1 MAKFTLGNTTYPRKK
16 DAVAEVRRILH
27 AALINAPLAGDDLA
41 IIRAVLEMH
50 PSFPEKTAKG
60 IGALTVRQVEFRP
73 GIIQRC
79 FFILHTDGTAT
90 DFSFLV
96 ALGMAPSGPTLAA
109 AARHAV
115 YPGMHSFKMQHFG
128 TADTAPCA
136 ISGEPIPFKDAHVD
150 HAPPW
155 QFAKIVQ
162 AFAQEHGVPEVVDQD
177 GVRIV
182 FANDQDAERFVAF
195 HDERASLRVVSAKI
209 NMSMGSR
216 A

>member
-1 MAKFTLGNTTYPRKK
+1 MAKFALGEVTYPRKK
-16 DAVAEVRRILH
+16 DAVAEVRRILY
-27 AALINAPLAGDDLA
+27 AALINAPIFGQDFDTVY
-41 IIRAVLEMH
+41 AVLQRH
-50 PSFPEKTAKG
+50 PSFIEKTLKG
-60 IGALTVRQVEFRP
+60 VDALTVREVEFRP

-79 FFILHTDGTAT
+79 FFIVHPDGSAT

-115 YPGMHSFKMQHFG
+115 YPGMHAFKMRHFG
-128 TADTAPCA
+128 TADTAPCS
-136 ISGEPIPFKDAHVD
+136 ISGEPVSFKDAHVD

-155 QFAKIVQ
+155 QFSKIVE
-162 AFAQEHGVPEVVDQD
+162 AFAKEHGVPEVVDQD

-182 FANDQDAERFVAF
+182 FADEQDAQRFVSF
-195 HDERASLRVVSAKI
+195 HDERAALRVVSAKI